1 MSVLAQRLEKIHES
15 QTLAITA
22 KANELK
28 AKGIKVLSLS
38 AGEPDFD
45 TPKHIQDAAIE
56 AIRNGFT
63 HYTAN
68 NGIPELREAICKKFK
83 EENGVEYQPNQ
94 ILVSNGGKHSIAN
107 LFLAMLNPGDEVII
121 PAPYWVSYPEI
132 VKLADANPI
141 IIQTNWEANFKITP
155 DQLKKA
161 ITPKTKLFVLNSP
174 SNPTGTVY
182 TPDEIIA
189 LCKICVEN
197 KVYIMSDEIYEH
209 LIFNGTKHLCPASI
223 PEFKP
228 YCIIVNGVS
237 KSFAMTGWRIGYLA
251 AEKFIVDG
259 AAKIQSQ
266 TTSNAS
272 SISQK
277 ASLAAISGGTEVIKP
292 MFEEFKKRRNFVF
305 SEISKM
311 PFVNLKEPGGAFY
324 AFPDFSQIIGKSYK
338 GTQINS
344 INQFCEILI
353 SDFRL
358 ACVPGDAFG
367 AQYSMRISYATGMEV
382 LTEAMDQLRSA
393 LESLS

>member
-1 MSVLAQRLEKIHES
+1 MTALAHRLEKIHES

-45 TPKHIQDAAIE
+45 TPVHIQDAAID

-83 EENGVEYQPNQ
+83 EENGVDYKPNE
-94 ILVSNGGKHSIAN
+94 ILVSNGGKHAIAN
-107 LFLAMLNPGDEVII
+107 FFLAFLNPGDEVII

-132 VKLADANPI
+132 VKLADATPI
-141 IIQTNWEANFKITP
+141 IVQTGWEANFKITP

-161 ITPKTKLFVLNSP
+161 INPKTKLFILNSP

-182 TPDEIIA
+182 TPEEIIA

-209 LIFNGTKHLCPASI
+209 LIFTGTKHLCPASI

-228 YCIIVNGVS
+228 YTILVNGVS

-251 AEKFIVDG
+251 AEKSIIDG

-277 ASLAAISGGTEVIKP
+277 ASLAAISGGIEVLKP
-292 MFEEFKKRRNFVF
+292 MFVEFKKRRDYVF
-305 SEISKM
+305 SEMSKM
-311 PFVNLKEPGGAFY
+311 PYVNLKEPGGAFY
-324 AFPDFSQIIGKSYK
+324 VFPDLSPIIGKTYNGK
-338 GTQINS
+338 KLES

-367 AQYSMRISYATGMEV
+367 TPFSVRMSYATSMEV
-382 LTEAMDQLRSA
+382 LKEAMSQFRLA
-393 LESLS
+393 LESLK

>member
-1 MSVLAQRLEKIHES
+1 MSVLAHRLSKIHES

-56 AIRNGFT
+56 AIRTGFT

-83 EENGVEYQPNQ
+83 EENGVEYKPNE
-94 ILVSNGGKHSIAN
+94 ILVSNGGKHAIAN
-107 LFLAMLNPGDEVII
+107 FFMAFLNPEDEVII

-132 VKLADANPI
+132 VKLADATPI
-141 IIQTNWEANFKITP
+141 IVETSWQSNFKITP
-155 DQLKKA
+155 EQLKQS

-182 TPDEIIA
+182 SPEEIKA
-189 LCKICVEN
+189 LCRICVEN
-197 KVYIMSDEIYEH
+197 KVYILSDEIYEH

-228 YCIIVNGVS
+228 YSIIVNGVS

-251 AEKFIVDG
+251 AEKSIIDG

-277 ASLAAISGGTEVIKP
+277 ASLAAISGGIEVIKP
-292 MFEEFKKRRNFVF
+292 MFAEFEKRRNFVF
-305 SEISKM
+305 SELSKM
-311 PFVNLKEPGGAFY
+311 PLVNLKEPGGAFY
-324 AFPDFSQIIGKSYK
+324 VFPDLSAIIGKKYK
-338 GTQINS
+338 EQTIQS

-367 AQYSMRISYATGMEV
+367 TPLSLRMSYATGMEV
-382 LTEAMDQLRSA
+382 LKEAMAQFKSA
-393 LESLS
+393 LESLE

>member
-1 MSVLAQRLEKIHES
+1 MTVLAHRLSKIHES

-45 TPKHIQDAAIE
+45 TPKHIQDAAID
-56 AIRNGFT
+56 AIKSGFT

-83 EENGVEYQPNQ
+83 EENGVEYKPNE
-94 ILVSNGGKHSIAN
+94 ILVSNGGKHAIAN
-107 LFLAMLNPGDEVII
+107 FFLAFLNPDDEVII

-132 VKLADANPI
+132 VKLADATPKI
-141 IIQTNWEANFKITP
+141 VETSWQSNFKITP
-155 DQLKKA
+155 EQLKQS
-161 ITPKTKLFVLNSP
+161 ITSKTKLFVLNSP

-182 TPDEIIA
+182 TPEEIIA
-189 LCKICVEN
+189 LCKICVEH
-197 KVYIMSDEIYEH
+197 KVYILSDEIYEH

-228 YCIIVNGVS
+228 YSIIVNGVS

-251 AEKFIVDG
+251 AEKSIIDG

-277 ASLAAISGGTEVIKP
+277 ASLAAISGGIDVIKP
-292 MFEEFKKRRNFVF
+292 MFAEFEKRRNFVF
-305 SEISKM
+305 SELSKM
-311 PFVNLKEPGGAFY
+311 PLVNLKEPGGAFY
-324 AFPDFSQIIGKSYK
+324 VFPDLSAIIGKKYNGQSI
-338 GTQINS
+338 QS

-367 AQYSMRISYATGMEV
+367 TPLSLRMSYATGMEV
-382 LTEAMDQLRSA
+382 LKDAMTQFRSA
-393 LESLS
+393 LESLK